1 MEEEEP
7 LLLTHTF
14 KEFKRKR
21 SRWRIR
27 DNSTLMIGVSKMR
40 RRRKYSRQG

>member
-1 MEEEEP
+1 MEEG
-7 LLLTHTF
+7 LQFLTHTF

-27 DNSTLMIGVSKMR
+27 DNSSLMIGDSRMR
-40 RRRKYSRQG
+40 RQRRFSKPG